1 MTFAKLCK
9 YIRIATYVAIIIDA
23 AIKIVKTARGEDE
36 KPEKKKQQPLF
47 ESDGNPGTLKG
58 GNIWIPPAGTSATMN
73 VLTGRN
79 GEPVGFMGRPNM
91 GKSLM
96 MTSVY
101 GMPGPVTVAEAVKRT
116 MENMRR
122 ADHA

>member
-1 MTFAKLCK
+1 MTFSKLCK

-36 KPEKKKQQPLF
+36 KPAKKKQQPLF
-47 ESDGNPGTLKG
+47 ESDGNPGTLNG
-58 GNIWIPPAGTSATMN
+58 GSGWVPASDALTMI
-73 VLTGRN
+73 VGKTGK
-79 GEPVGFMGRPNM
+79 PVGFPDMGM

-96 MTSVY
+96 KTSVH

-116 MENMRR
+116 MAEIGRAEN
-122 ADHA
+122 A

>member
-47 ESDGNPGTLKG
+47 ESDSKPDALKG
-58 GNIWIPPAGTSATMN
+58 GLARIPA
-73 VLTGRN
+73 RN
-79 GEPVGFMGRPNM
+79 AIMMIDDKDRHQVGFMGRSDV

-96 MTSVY
+96 MNSVY

-122 ADHA
+122 EDHA

>member
-1 MTFAKLCK
+1 MTFSKLCK

-23 AIKIVKTARGEDE
+23 AIKIVKTARGDDE
-36 KPEKKKQQPLF
+36 KQEKKKQQPLF
-47 ESDGNPGTLKG
+47 EDDRNLNGGSGWAPASDA
-58 GNIWIPPAGTSATMN
+58 ISMI
-73 VLTGRN
+73 N
-79 GEPVGFMGRPNM
+79 GKSGEQVGFMGRPNI

-122 ADHA
+122 GDNA